1 MHAKKEK
8 SEKILSG
15 IHISDSSLFLR
26 TSCNLYYKMIFKKVS
41 TFYLRYLIGFYYFQL
56 ENAKNIEIGSKM
68 SQKKE

>member
-1 MHAKKEK
+1 MQRRK

-41 TFYLRYLIGFYYFQL
+41 TFLFKIFDRILLFSIRECQ
-56 ENAKNIEIGSKM
+56 NIEIGSKM
-68 SQKKE
+68 SQKKEE